1 MITEHELHTII
12 NVLSFNFNV
21 IISEW
26 FDENQFCII
35 IIDKNNTQ
43 NNYRILINTKFNVV
57 IFQYIN
63 DDDGTIIDLNA
74 YIVNEHN
81 SIDVCDDINIL
92 IISILNYY
100 MNILKYTYK
109 SE

>member
-12 NVLSFNFNV
+12 NILIFNFNV
-21 IISEW
+21 ITSEW

-35 IIDKNNTQ
+35 IIDKNNTK
-43 NNYRILINTKFNVV
+43 NNYRILINIKFNVI

-63 DDDGTIIDLNA
+63 DDGTIIDLNA
-74 YIVNEHN
+74 YIVDEHS
-81 SIDVCDDINIL
+81 SIDVCDDITVL

-100 MNILKYTYK
+100 MNTLKYVYK

>member
-1 MITEHELHTII
+1 MVTEYELHTIV

-21 IISEW
+21 ISNEW

-35 IIDKNNTQ
+35 IIDKNNTK

-63 DDDGTIIDLNA
+63 DDSTIIDLNA
-74 YIVNEHN
+74 YIVNEHS
-81 SIDVCDDINIL
+81 SIDVCDDIVVL

-100 MNILKYTYK
+100 MNVLVYAIE

>member
-1 MITEHELHTII
+1 MVTEYELHTIV

-21 IISEW
+21 ISNEW

-35 IIDKNNTQ
+35 IIDKNNTK

-63 DDDGTIIDLNA
+63 DDSTIIDLNA
-74 YIVNEHN
+74 YIVDEHS
-81 SIDVCDDINIL
+81 SIDVCDDIVVL
-92 IISILNYY
+92 IISILNYF
-100 MNILKYTYK
+100 MNTLKYIYK

>member
-1 MITEHELHTII
+1 MITEYELHTII

-21 IISEW
+21 ISNEW

-35 IIDKNNTQ
+35 IIDKNNIQ

-63 DDDGTIIDLNA
+63 DDNTIIDLNA
-74 YIVNEHN
+74 YIVDEHS
-81 SIDVCDDINIL
+81 SIDVCDDIVVL
-92 IISILNYY
+92 IISILNYF
-100 MNILKYTYK
+100 MNTLKYIYK